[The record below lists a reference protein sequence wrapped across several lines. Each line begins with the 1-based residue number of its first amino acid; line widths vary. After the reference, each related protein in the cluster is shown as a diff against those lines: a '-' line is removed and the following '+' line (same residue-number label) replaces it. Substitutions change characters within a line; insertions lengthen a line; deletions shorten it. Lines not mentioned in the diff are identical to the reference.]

1 MLHLPVLMTQNT
13 GDLHSCRYGDT
24 RAHSHRQNTCV
35 GIIQRSQQ
43 LKLLYKN
50 IVFNQQNE
58 KGGKKNSRNCFKYK
72 KNMWCE
78 VVYFAPIH
86 TQTPSNHLKVSVNWI
101 SALAYISAP
110 ATSQFFFQIFLS
122 VVSFAHA
129 MRVQPS
135 GSEGR
140 RPGRFNRAFE
150 TYTKTDRE
158 ERRAAPHQTNT
169 NKTEKKKKR
178 KNDEHRKLA
187 HNRRSTLRT
196 KFTFP
201 FRGWAHLRDNQH
213 RIVSHCNE
221 Q

>member
-13 GDLHSCRYGDT
+13 GDLHSCRYGET

-43 LKLLYKN
+43 LKLLYTN

-129 MRVQPS
+129 MRVQFSPPT
-135 GSEGR
+135 R
-140 RPGRFNRAFE
+140 TRFNRAFE

-169 NKTEKKKKR
+169 NNNKTEKKKKR